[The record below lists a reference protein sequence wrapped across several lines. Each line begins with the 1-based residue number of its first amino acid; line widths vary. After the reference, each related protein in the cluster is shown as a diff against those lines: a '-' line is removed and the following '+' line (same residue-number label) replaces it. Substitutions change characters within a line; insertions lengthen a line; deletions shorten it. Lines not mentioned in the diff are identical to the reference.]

1 MIPPSDDDMVVYY
14 ESDSLGVDTLTY
26 RTNDLEELSTAEQ
39 LFRINP
45 VGVDSANSLVETEDI
60 LLGYQLTVAVTLMDD
75 QATRIVG
82 GASNFSAM
90 FVSGENDQTALGAFV
105 EQSDGHYTAT
115 YKPVNAGV
123 DCIEITYEKQPLAGG
138 PFPASLKTNT
148 GSLEVVSGDGQTH
161 VIPTDTTQS
170 ALRVRVRDKNGEPMP
185 GVTVRYKERGAQ
197 QQVEKSL
204 LLSPQVVTDSAGY
217 AQTLFKA
224 GEVVGQV
231 KVSVRVLE
239 LPRKEFGVTV
249 ETCNDVTNAT
259 CGPYNYEVTLASY
272 EPMISKVLLL
282 KHSLQ
287 ISGAMR
293 QL

>member
-1 MIPPSDDDMVVYY
+1 M
-14 ESDSLGVDTLTY
+14 
-26 RTNDLEELSTAEQ
+26 
-39 LFRINP
+39 
-45 VGVDSANSLVETEDI
+45 
-60 LLGYQLTVAVTLMDD
+60 
-75 QATRIVG
+75 
-82 GASNFSAM
+82 
-90 FVSGENDQTALGAFV
+90 
-105 EQSDGHYTAT
+105 
-115 YKPVNAGV
+115 
-123 DCIEITYEKQPLAGG
+123 
-138 PFPASLKTNT
+138 KTNT

-282 KHSLQ
+282 KHSL
-287 ISGAMR
+287 
-293 QL
+293 